1 MALNKYTKKEE
12 KIIELLTKKI
22 ALSEKAIEAKLTS
35 ENKGS
40 EIIEKLFERITSIMH
55 ESVKRNIKI
64 MTEKKLKGDSIFAK
78 LSSIDIKPKIKQKQK
93 LSYISWADAWKEVCK
108 IYPDAK
114 YEIIKNDNNLPY
126 FKSDE
131 GYMVFTKVSIS
142 NLTHEMWLP
151 VMDGANKSM
160 KSEKYSYE
168 VKDWEQSKKAGKDI
182 MKTKFVESATMF
194 DINKSIMRCLVKNI
208 AVFGLG
214 LSLYNKDDIKD
225 DWATIS
231 IEEYEKLKKLL
242 DESGTEEHKFLE
254 HFKVDSLEE
263 FKASDF
269 EKGLGML
276 KIKIKNKNASN

>member
-1 MALNKYTKKEE
+1 
-12 KIIELLTKKI
+12 
-22 ALSEKAIEAKLTS
+22 
-35 ENKGS
+35 
-40 EIIEKLFERITSIMH
+40 
-55 ESVKRNIKI
+55 
-64 MTEKKLKGDSIFAK
+64 
-78 LSSIDIKPKIKQKQK
+78 
-93 LSYISWADAWKEVCK
+93 
-108 IYPDAK
+108 
-114 YEIIKNDNNLPY
+114 
-126 FKSDE
+126 
-131 GYMVFTKVSIS
+131 
-142 NLTHEMWLP
+142 
-151 VMDGANKSM
+151 M

>member
-1 MALNKYTKKEE
+1 
-12 KIIELLTKKI
+12 
-22 ALSEKAIEAKLTS
+22 
-35 ENKGS
+35 
-40 EIIEKLFERITSIMH
+40 
-55 ESVKRNIKI
+55 
-64 MTEKKLKGDSIFAK
+64 MTEIKLKGDSIFSK
-78 LSSIDIKPKIKQKQK
+78 LSSVDIKSKIKKKQS

-108 IYPDAK
+108 IYPDAEYK
-114 YEIIKNDNNLPY
+114 IIKNENNLPF

-131 GYMVFTKVSIS
+131 GYIVFTEITI
-142 NLTHEMWLP
+142 NNITHEMWLP

-214 LSLYNKDDIKD
+214 LSLYNKDDMQD
-225 DWATIS
+225 NWATIS

-242 DESGTEEHKFLE
+242 DESETEEAKFLD

-263 FKASDF
+263 FKSSDF
-269 EKGLGML
+269 EKAVSLL
-276 KIKIKNKNASN
+276 KGKIKNKNANN

>member
-1 MALNKYTKKEE
+1 
-12 KIIELLTKKI
+12 
-22 ALSEKAIEAKLTS
+22 
-35 ENKGS
+35 
-40 EIIEKLFERITSIMH
+40 
-55 ESVKRNIKI
+55 

-142 NLTHEMWLP
+142 NLTHEIWLP